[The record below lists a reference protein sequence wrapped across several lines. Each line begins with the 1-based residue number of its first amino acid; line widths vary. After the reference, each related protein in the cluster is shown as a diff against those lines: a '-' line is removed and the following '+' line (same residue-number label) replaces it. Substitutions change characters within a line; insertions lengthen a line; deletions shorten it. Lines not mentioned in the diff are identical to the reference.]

1 VTPVPADGHIV
12 IVGGSVAAATAART
26 LRNRGHAG
34 RVTLI
39 SSEDHPPYARPP
51 LSKAVLTGT
60 DTPES
65 AYLPELEDVE
75 LVLGVPAAGLDPAAR
90 RVRLADGREVS
101 YDGLVIATGA
111 RARTLPGG
119 GDRVFTLRDLGD
131 AQRLGQLMRE
141 GARLLVVGG
150 GPLGMEVASVGRELG
165 TAVTLISD
173 TPPMEA
179 LLGRHLAGLLVD
191 AALAADVDIVR
202 SPVRALT
209 QDDAGRPVA
218 VLANGYRIDADVA
231 FVAIG
236 CQPNVEWLE
245 GSGLDAGPRGLVVD
259 EYLRA
264 GPGIVAAGDVVAFPA
279 EAGCRRTPYW
289 QAAFDQAVTAV
300 EVLLGEGGA
309 PHRPR
314 PYFWTEQFGH
324 HVKLVGAVV
333 ETDPPE
339 QMPASS
345 GAVLRW
351 RGADGTPVGAAGI
364 DCPLSITKL
373 RRLLTAA

>member
-1 VTPVPADGHIV
+1 VTGVPADGHIV

-51 LSKAVLTGT
+51 LSKAVLTGS

-65 AYLPELEDVE
+65 AYLPELDDVE
-75 LVLGVPAAGLDPAAR
+75 LLLGVPAAGLDPVAR
-90 RVRLADGREVS
+90 RVRLADGREVP

-119 GDRVFTLRDLGD
+119 GDRVFTLRDLDD
-131 AQRLGQLMRE
+131 AHRLGRLIRE
-141 GARLLVVGG
+141 GSRLLVVGG

-165 TAVTLISD
+165 IAVTLVSD
-173 TPPMEA
+173 APPMEA
-179 LLGRHLAGLLVD
+179 LLGQHLSHLLVD
-191 AALAADVDIVR
+191 AAVAAGVEIVR
-202 SPVRALT
+202 SPVSALS
-209 QDDAGRPVA
+209 QDDEGRPVA
-218 VLANGYRIDADVA
+218 VLADGGRIAADVA

-245 GSGLDAGPRGLVVD
+245 GSGLDAGPHGLVVD
-259 EYLRA
+259 EHLRA
-264 GPGIVAAGDVVAFPA
+264 GPGIVAAGDVVAFPG
-279 EAGCRRTPYW
+279 EAGNRRTPYW
-289 QAAFDQAVTAV
+289 QAAFDQAATAV
-300 EVLLGEGGA
+300 EVLLGEVGA
-309 PHRPR
+309 PHLPR

-324 HVKLVGAVV
+324 HVKLVGAVGHAA
-333 ETDPPE
+333 PPE
-339 QMPASS
+339 ELPASS
-345 GAVLRW
+345 GTLLRW
-351 RGADGTPVGAAGI
+351 RAADGTPVGAAGI
-364 DCPLSITKL
+364 DCALSITKL

>member
-1 VTPVPADGHIV
+1 MTPVPADGHVV
-12 IVGGSVAAATAART
+12 IVGGSIAAATAARS

-60 DTPES
+60 DVPES
-65 AYLPELEDVE
+65 AYLPELEGVE
-75 LVLGVPAAGLDPAAR
+75 LLLGVPAVGLDPAAR
-90 RVRLADGREVS
+90 TVALADGREVG

-119 GDRVFTLRDLGD
+119 GDRVYTLRDLGD
-131 AQRLGQLMRE
+131 AQELGQLMRQ

-165 TAVTLISD
+165 TEVTLVSD

-179 LLGRHLAGLLVD
+179 LLGAHLGGLLVE
-191 AALAADVDIVR
+191 AATAAGVEIVR
-202 SPVRALT
+202 QPVSEMQ
-209 QDDAGRPVA
+209 QDQAGRPVA
-218 VLANGYRIDADVA
+218 VLADGRRVDGDVA

-236 CQPNVEWLE
+236 CQPNVEWLA
-245 GSGLDAGPRGLVVD
+245 GSGLAAGPRGLEVD
-259 EYLRA
+259 EYLRVA
-264 GPGIVAAGDVVAFPA
+264 PGIVAAGDVVAFPA
-279 EAGCRRTPYW
+279 ESGCRRTPYW
-289 QAAFDQAVTAV
+289 QSAFDQAVTAV
-300 EVLLGEGGA
+300 EVLLGSGDA
-309 PHRPR
+309 PHLPR

-324 HVKLVGAVV
+324 HVKLVGSVV
-333 ETDPPE
+333 GDDAPE
-339 QMPASS
+339 ELPAAA
-345 GAVLRW
+345 GTVMRW
-351 RGADGTPVGAAGI
+351 RGSNGAPVGAAGI

-373 RRLLTAA
+373 RKLLASA